1 MKITNSFT
9 VATPLEQTWATIV
22 DVQRTANCLPGASVE
37 ATDEAGVFAGR
48 MRVKL
53 GAVITEYSGT
63 ARVLEIDEDSRTI
76 SFDVEG
82 REMRGHG
89 TAAATITN
97 QLTEDGQGTRVTVE
111 TDLNVSGAQA
121 QFGRGLMADVAGAM
135 LDKFALRLEQE
146 IINGPEAVSDDHG
159 RTTGDASAP
168 AVSSGRRSGDDE
180 DDLLDIGAAAWP
192 ALARRIAP
200 GIAALAVVGL
210 LVGLVM
216 RSRTKR
222 GVTIHFNL

>member
-9 VATPLEQTWATIV
+9 VATPLDQTWAAIV

-37 ATDEAGVFAGR
+37 ATDEAGLFSGR

-53 GAVITEYSGT
+53 GAVITEYSGL

-76 SFDVEG
+76 SFNVEG
-82 REMRGHG
+82 RELRGHG

-97 QLTEDGQGTRVTVE
+97 RLTEDGQGTRVTVE

-146 IINGPEAVSDDHG
+146 IVNGPETGNDDHG

-168 AVSSGRRSGDDE
+168 AVSGGRRSGDDE

-192 ALARRIAP
+192 ALARRVAP

-210 LVGLVM
+210 VVGLVM
-216 RSRTKR
+216 RGRTKR
-222 GVTIHFNL
+222 GITIHFNL

>member
-1 MKITNSFT
+1 
-9 VATPLEQTWATIV
+9 
-22 DVQRTANCLPGASVE
+22 
-37 ATDEAGVFAGR
+37 
-48 MRVKL
+48 
-53 GAVITEYSGT
+53 
-63 ARVLEIDEDSRTI
+63 
-76 SFDVEG
+76 
-82 REMRGHG
+82 
-89 TAAATITN
+89 
-97 QLTEDGQGTRVTVE
+97 
-111 TDLNVSGAQA
+111 
-121 QFGRGLMADVAGAM
+121 MADVAGAM

-192 ALARRIAP
+192 ALARRTAP

>member
-9 VATPLEQTWATIV
+9 VATPLQETWEAIV

-53 GAVITEYSGT
+53 GAVITEYSGI

-82 REMRGHG
+82 RELRGHG

-146 IINGPEAVSDDHG
+146 IVSGPVAGDTAHG
-159 RTTGDASAP
+159 RKTGDLSASGL
-168 AVSSGRRSGDDE
+168 SESRRSVDEE

-192 ALARRIAP
+192 AIARRVAP

-210 LVGLVM
+210 LIGLVM
-216 RSRTKR
+216 RGRSKR

>member
-1 MKITNSFT
+1 MKITNNFT
-9 VATPLEQTWATIV
+9 VAAPLEQTWATIV

-82 REMRGHG
+82 RELRGHG

-146 IINGPEAVSDDHG
+146 IINGPETVTDNHG

>member
-1 MKITNSFT
+1 MKIKNSFT
-9 VATPLEQTWATIV
+9 VATPLDKTWATIV

-53 GAVITEYSGT
+53 GAVITEYSGI
-63 ARVLEIDEDSRTI
+63 ARVLEIDADSRTI

-82 REMRGHG
+82 RELRGHG

-97 QLTEDGQGTRVTVE
+97 QLSEEGQGTLVTVE

-121 QFGRGLMADVAGAM
+121 QFGRGLMADVAAAM
-135 LDKFALRLEQE
+135 LDKFAQRLEQE
-146 IINGPEAVSDDHG
+146 IVNGPGGRNAAHS
-159 RTTGDASAP
+159 RTTGDAAAP
-168 AVSSGRRSGDDE
+168 ALSDGRRSVNED

-200 GIAALAVVGL
+200 GIAALTLVCL
-210 LVGLVM
+210 LIGLVLRG
-216 RSRTKR
+216 RSKR